1 MSTSLVNNLGGSAG
15 FGENSLPPNDD
26 SSSLWID
33 IRSVFPNGL
42 NFFGTVWDGF
52 YINNNGNITF
62 GYSLHQ
68 YTPTAISANN
78 GNPMIAA
85 YFADVDTEGGPGG
98 TTPGGTSTGTN
109 LVWYDLDPS
118 TGKITITWDDVGYFG
133 EHTDKLNAFQ
143 MQIVRV
149 GSNDFDVSFR
159 YEDINWTT
167 GDASNGQG
175 GLGGSV
181 ARAGYSAGDGVNFF
195 ELPQSGNQAGM
206 LDLENSSNGDQPGLW
221 TFTIRSGVPV
231 IEVSIQDAQQMEGN
245 GPGTTTLQFEVHLS
259 TASSETITVDWATE
273 PGTASAAD
281 YQAGAGTVVFEP
293 GQTVRTI
300 SVQIIG
306 DTVVEPDE
314 TFFVRLSN
322 PHVQGEDSPSNA
334 SQVAHAVVT
343 EPNGPTNILND
354 NIELPISEGPPEA
367 PPVQVVIGVG
377 LATGTILNDDTA
389 VLPSLSVND
398 VVVQEGDSGTTLATF
413 TLSLSAASALAVS
426 VDYATANGT
435 AVAPGDYAGGSGS
448 VTFAPGQT
456 SAQVSVQI
464 KGDTLNETDEAFRLL
479 LTGAVNASLGKA
491 QGTATIVNDDAL
503 PVLTV
508 SSASTVEGTGAGTT
522 ELHFLFT
529 LTQPAHDAVSVH
541 YATSPGTA
549 LAGNDYTPASGT
561 LTFAAGEVSKEIVVQ
576 VVRDADVEAD
586 ESFKLV
592 LSQLSGPAVLGN
604 ASADGTI
611 LNDDTA
617 VLPSLSVNDVVVQ
630 EGDSGTTLA
639 TFTLSLSAASALAVS
654 VDYATANGTAVA
666 PGDYAGGSGSVT
678 FAPGQTSAQVSVQ
691 IKGDTLNE
699 TDEAFQL
706 LLTGAVNASLGKAQG
721 TATIVNDDALP
732 VLTVSSAS
740 TVEGTGA
747 GTTELHF
754 LFTLTQ
760 PAHDAVSVHYA
771 TSPGTALA
779 GNDYT
784 PASGTLTFAAGEV
797 SKEIVVQVVRDADV
811 EADESFKLVLSQL
824 SGPAVLGNASAD
836 GTILNDDLPPPA
848 GRDLLAAGM
857 VRPLLGELGADTLTG
872 GCGNDVLIGLAGD
885 DLLRGC
891 DGLDT
896 AVFSAS
902 RENYQVTGLGD
913 AWAVSDLAGTEGTD
927 TLSGIERLQF
937 ADMNLALDVSGNAG
951 QVWRLLSSAFNTA
964 PDPAELGVWISAMDH
979 GITLDQVASA
989 IMGSAR
995 YISLHGSNP
1004 TDSQFVTDLYSSVLH
1019 RAPEAGR
1026 LDFWVSGLQSGAMNK
1041 TQVMLLF
1048 SESVEHMATVAPQI
1062 ASGITY
1068 FRPNP
1073 FAGAAGDD
1081 VLIGTGGA
1089 DTLTGGSGNDVL
1101 IGLGG
1106 SDQIDGGA
1114 GVDTAV
1120 YAAARADLAIVR
1132 DGGQITVTGSTGVD
1146 GTDSLTGVERLQLYD
1161 VNLAFDV
1168 DGSAGQIY
1176 RLYQAAFD
1184 RAPDLAG
1191 FGGWIYQ
1198 MDHGLAL
1205 AQVASAF
1212 VASAEFT
1219 SLYGA
1224 HPTDA
1229 QFVNLLYGNVL
1240 DRAPDT
1246 EGYDYWTYQLAH
1258 GMSRD
1263 QALVGF
1269 SESTENQVAMIG
1281 AIESGMAYL
1290 PA

>member
-377 LATGTILNDDTA
+377 LAT
-389 VLPSLSVND
+389 
-398 VVVQEGDSGTTLATF
+398 
-413 TLSLSAASALAVS
+413 
-426 VDYATANGT
+426 
-435 AVAPGDYAGGSGS
+435 
-448 VTFAPGQT
+448 
-456 SAQVSVQI
+456 
-464 KGDTLNETDEAFRLL
+464 
-479 LTGAVNASLGKA
+479 
-491 QGTATIVNDDAL
+491 
-503 PVLTV
+503 
-508 SSASTVEGTGAGTT
+508 
-522 ELHFLFT
+522 
-529 LTQPAHDAVSVH
+529 
-541 YATSPGTA
+541 
-549 LAGNDYTPASGT
+549 
-561 LTFAAGEVSKEIVVQ
+561 
-576 VVRDADVEAD
+576 
-586 ESFKLV
+586 
-592 LSQLSGPAVLGN
+592 
-604 ASADGTI
+604 GTI